1 MSKIKIYW
9 LSYNIIEPTIRFNI
23 DTILFDFVIESI
35 VKKKKTMK
43 LLLNV
48 TRVSNK
54 YNKIIIKCNF
64 VINKDII
71 PKTKTKTKKD
81 IIEISLFVT

>member
-1 MSKIKIYW
+1 
-9 LSYNIIEPTIRFNI
+9 
-23 DTILFDFVIESI
+23 
-35 VKKKKTMK
+35 MK

-48 TRVSNK
+48 TWVCNK

-71 PKTKTKTKKD
+71 PKTKTKKD